1 MTTVSTTA
9 PRTSSA
15 GNLLRGFSGTY
26 VRYDLRRVLRNRRA
40 MIFTLVMP
48 TVLYLVFGAAQDFG
62 GGRIGHAN
70 TQAYVMVHMAVYG
83 AILATTTNAASVAL
97 EQQAGWT
104 RTLRLTRLSP
114 AAYVV
119 SKAAVAM
126 TVAAL
131 PLILLSVVGVATGA
145 SAPVPVWI
153 GSVILGWL
161 GSAVFAAFGL
171 AMGSGLRS
179 EAAMQASGGVLTI
192 LAFAGNV
199 FVPLKGAMLTFSQFT
214 PMFGVN
220 ALANHPITDGVTP
233 YGDHIS
239 LWVAVANVVVWGV
252 IMAAAATYFFRRST
266 ERL

>member
-1 MTTVSTTA
+1 MTTLATPTRPA
-9 PRTSSA
+9 LL
-15 GNLLRGFSGTY
+15 GLRGFSTTY
-26 VRYDLRRVLRNRRA
+26 VRHDLRRVLRNRRA

-48 TVLYLVFGAAQDFG
+48 TVLYIVFGASQKFTGTID
-62 GGRIGHAN
+62 HAN

-119 SKAAVAM
+119 AKAAVAM
-126 TVAAL
+126 SVAAL
-131 PLILLSVVGVATGA
+131 PLILLSIVGAITGA
-145 SAPVPVWI
+145 SAPVGVWI
-153 GSVILGWL
+153 GSVVLGWL

-179 EAAMQASGGVLTI
+179 EAAMQASGGVLTV
-192 LAFAGNV
+192 LAFAGDV
-199 FVPLKGAMLTFSQFT
+199 FVPLRGTLLTVSQFT

-220 ALANHPITDGVTP
+220 ALANYPMTGGDTP

-239 LWVAVANVVVWGV
+239 LWVAIANVVVWAA
-252 IMAAAATYFFRRST
+252 IMAGAAAFFFRRGT
-266 ERL
+266 ARQ

>member
-1 MTTVSTTA
+1 MTTLTTPST
-9 PRTSSA
+9 PPVA
-15 GNLLRGFSGTY
+15 GLLRGFSTTY
-26 VRYDLRRVLRNRRA
+26 VRRDLRRVLRNRRA
-40 MIFTLVMP
+40 MIFTLLMP
-48 TVLYLVFGAAQDFG
+48 TVLYIVFGASQKFSG
-62 GGRIGHAN
+62 NIGHAN

-83 AILATTTNAASVAL
+83 AILATTTNAAAVAL

-114 AAYVV
+114 TAYVV
-119 SKAAVAM
+119 AKAIVAM
-126 TVAAL
+126 SVAAL
-131 PLILLSVVGVATGA
+131 PLILLSIVGAAMGA
-145 SAPVPVWI
+145 SAPIAVWI
-153 GSVILGWL
+153 GSVVLGWL

-179 EAAMQASGGVLTI
+179 EAAMQASGGVLTV

-220 ALANHPITDGVTP
+220 ALANYPITSGYTP

-239 LWVAVANVVVWGV
+239 LWVAIANVVVWGA
-252 IMAAAATYFFRRST
+252 IMAVAAAYFFRRST